1 MGTGSPGPGRLV
13 SLRPKRRFPP
23 DTTMLLSR
31 LCMTSAMTVRSD
43 QPRTERLRAKAAGLR
58 AMTPSAASQRGSRP
72 PPSTST
78 VCSRPMALL
87 PLP

>member
-1 MGTGSPGPGRLV
+1 
-13 SLRPKRRFPP
+13 
-23 DTTMLLSR
+23 MLLSR
-31 LCMTSAMTVRSD
+31 VCMTSAISVRSD
-43 QPRTERLRAKAAGLR
+43 QPRSDRLRRNAAGSR
-58 AMTPSAASQRGSRP
+58 ATTPSAFSQGGSRP